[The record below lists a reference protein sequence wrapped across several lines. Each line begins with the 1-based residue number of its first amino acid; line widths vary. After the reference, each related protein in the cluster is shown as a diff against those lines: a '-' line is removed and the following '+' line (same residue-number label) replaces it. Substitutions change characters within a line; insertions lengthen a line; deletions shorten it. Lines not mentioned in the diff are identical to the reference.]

1 MRFLFRERVTL
12 VVLLAVVFAA
22 LAALPAGA
30 TVPGTDGQIAF
41 TRYDQ
46 ATGEPHTF
54 IANANGTHQQE
65 LSLPFPGDNPTW
77 SPGGSKLFVN
87 VFRPDAPVRPA
98 TFNPDGSG
106 FTVLDVPELPGDTD
120 MACRAWSPDSTRLLC
135 QVINFFGHNELD
147 GVYTIRASDGGGL
160 TRLTTN
166 PFPPR
171 GDFGGGDIPG
181 DYSPDGS
188 QFVFMRAK
196 PGAGPVPDRNQS
208 GALFIENSD
217 GTGLHQITPYG
228 LANSHDNGVARWSP
242 NGDEILFAGVHA
254 RFNGATLY
262 LVHTDGTGLRAI
274 PLKTGGSFS
283 LAFTPGWSPDGTRII
298 FSLFLKS
305 AGQEDIYTARS
316 DGTDVRQVT
325 GTPEFEDFADW
336 GTHPLIP

>member
-1 MRFLFRERVTL
+1 MKRLMTIVGAIALMCVVAAIPAEAKTL
-12 VVLLAVVFAA
+12 
-22 LAALPAGA
+22 
-30 TVPGTDGQIAF
+30 GTNGQIAF
-41 TRYDQ
+41 TGYDS

-54 IANANGTHQQE
+54 IGNPDGTHRQE

-98 TFNPDGSG
+98 TVNPDGSS

-120 MACRAWSPDSTRLLC
+120 MACRAWSPDGTKLLC
-135 QVINFFGHNELD
+135 EVTNFFGHTELD
-147 GVYTIRASDGGGL
+147 GVYTIRSSDGGGL

-166 PFPPR
+166 PYPPE
-171 GDFGGGDIPG
+171 GEFGGGDIPG

-196 PGAGPVPDRNQS
+196 PGAGPVPDRSQS

-242 NGDEILFAGVHA
+242 NGSEILFAGIHE
-254 RFNGATLY
+254 RFNGGSLY
-262 LVHTDGTGLRAI
+262 VVHTDGTGLRSI

-283 LAFTPGWSPDGTRII
+283 LAFTPGWSPDGTKMI
-298 FSLFLKS
+298 FSLFTAK
-305 AGQEDIYTARS
+305 GPRIGDEGIYTANA
-316 DGTDVRQVT
+316 DGSGLFQVT
-325 GTPEFEDFADW
+325 SGFGFDFADW